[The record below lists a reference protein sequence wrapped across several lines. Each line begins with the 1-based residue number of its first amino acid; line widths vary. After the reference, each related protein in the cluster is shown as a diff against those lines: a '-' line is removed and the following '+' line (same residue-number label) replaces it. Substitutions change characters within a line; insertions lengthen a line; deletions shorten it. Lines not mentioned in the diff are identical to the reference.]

1 MHNRTRMIAA
11 VAAGTVALGAV
22 STAAAVASTAD
33 GKPGAHSKTASPGG
47 KGGGASD
54 LAARLGVSPARLD
67 HAIRAAKISLS
78 KGNVKP
84 TERQFEAALAT
95 ILGIP
100 LARVQ
105 QAFPAAMSGGSKAAR
120 AKAASSKAAAS
131 KAAGSKAAT
140 RAANHAFGVAVA
152 RELQVSTAR
161 VDMALRPMFAAG
173 YADPST
179 PAFAAAARSLGV
191 SVHQLSAALV
201 HAKESLAARH

>member
-47 KGGGASD
+47 KRGGEGD

-78 KGNVKP
+78 KSNVKP
-84 TERQFEAALAT
+84 TERQFETALAR

-120 AKAASSKAAAS
+120 AKAA
-131 KAAGSKAAT
+131 GSKAAT
-140 RAANHAFGVAVA
+140 RTANHAFSVAVA
-152 RELQVSTAR
+152 RELHVSAAR
-161 VDMALRPMFAAG
+161 VETALRPMFAAG

-201 HAKESLAARH
+201 HAKKSLAAGQ

>member
-47 KGGGASD
+47 KRGGEGD

-78 KGNVKP
+78 KSNVKP
-84 TERQFEAALAT
+84 TERQFETALART
-95 ILGIP
+95 LGIP

-120 AKAASSKAAAS
+120 SKAAAS

-140 RAANHAFGVAVA
+140 RTANHAFSVAVA
-152 RELQVSTAR
+152 RELHVSAAR
-161 VDMALRPMFAAG
+161 VETALRPMFAAG

-201 HAKESLAARH
+201 HAKESLAAGH

>member
-47 KGGGASD
+47 KRGGEGD

-78 KGNVKP
+78 KSNVKP
-84 TERQFEAALAT
+84 TERQFETALAR

-105 QAFPAAMSGGSKAAR
+105 QAFPAAMSGGSKAAG
-120 AKAASSKAAAS
+120 SKAAAS

-140 RAANHAFGVAVA
+140 RTANHAFSVAVA
-152 RELQVSTAR
+152 RELHVSAAR
-161 VDMALRPMFAAG
+161 VETALRPMFAAG

-201 HAKESLAARH
+201 HAKESLAAGQ

>member
-1 MHNRTRMIAA
+1 MIAA

-47 KGGGASD
+47 KRGGEGD

-78 KGNVKP
+78 KSNVKP
-84 TERQFEAALAT
+84 TERQFETALAR

-105 QAFPAAMSGGSKAAR
+105 QAFPAAMSGGSKAAG
-120 AKAASSKAAAS
+120 SKAAAS

-140 RAANHAFGVAVA
+140 RTANHAFSVAVA
-152 RELQVSTAR
+152 RELHVSAAR
-161 VDMALRPMFAAG
+161 VETALRPMFAAG

-201 HAKESLAARH
+201 HAKESLAAGQ